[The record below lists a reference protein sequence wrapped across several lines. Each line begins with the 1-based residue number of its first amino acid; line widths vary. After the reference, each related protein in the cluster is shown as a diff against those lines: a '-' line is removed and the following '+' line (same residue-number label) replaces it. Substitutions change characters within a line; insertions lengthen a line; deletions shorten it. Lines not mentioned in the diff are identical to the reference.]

1 MQTIEAIF
9 TKIYKGLKKMTALT
23 LNFNDNEIEII
34 NEYMKANKISLADL
48 PSIFIS
54 FLTIGKYNNETLR
67 VIEEV
72 ENNIGLSREFTNIND
87 LMDDLK

>member
-1 MQTIEAIF
+1 
-9 TKIYKGLKKMTALT
+9 MTALT

>member
-1 MQTIEAIF
+1 
-9 TKIYKGLKKMTALT
+9 MTALT

-48 PSIFIS
+48 PSIFTS

>member
-1 MQTIEAIF
+1 
-9 TKIYKGLKKMTALT
+9 MTALT

-48 PSIFIS
+48 PSIFTS
-54 FLTIGKYNNETLR
+54 FLTVKKYNDETLR

-87 LMDDLK
+87 LMDDLNA

>member
-1 MQTIEAIF
+1 
-9 TKIYKGLKKMTALT
+9 MTTLT
-23 LNFNDNEIEII
+23 LNFNDDEMKLI

-48 PSIFIS
+48 PSIFTS
-54 FLTIGKYNNETLR
+54 FLTVKKYNDETLR

-87 LMDDLK
+87 LMDDLNA